1 MFPFVTDD
9 SDFELRKWNEDDDR
23 KQKGG
28 NTDLDEGNQEENAF
42 LDVEAE
48 ESDTGNNYD
57 HGWDIDSGSDGD
69 ISDDGEG
76 DDRNS
81 VSGDSLKYKRK
92 AKRKLKELK
101 LSKMDN
107 EEKTMDL
114 FGDSRSHSDA
124 KIDSN
129 DTFPKNGKEE
139 FANEE
144 PASRL
149 RLRLDSVE
157 DDDESHFSFPNSPS
171 SSRNKTKSSFG
182 GQKAMTDISEV
193 SQESSVG
200 CAAESEFGESV
211 NSLDASSDSS
221 RIQAAQEKGSASKK
235 TPELFSSFSKLRN
248 LIGMP
253 ASQDNPSLRKVQLCI
268 YCILVCVA
276 TPFPCFSVST
286 TCSLIQLKF
295 L

>member
-1 MFPFVTDD
+1 MYIQYVVHSLFPFVTDD
-9 SDFELRKWNEDDDR
+9 SDFELRKWNEDNDK

-28 NTDLDEGNQEENAF
+28 NTDLDEGNQEENVF

-48 ESDTGNNYD
+48 ESEAGNNYD
-57 HGWDIDSGSDGD
+57 DGWDIDSGSDGD

-81 VSGDSLKYKRK
+81 VSGDSLTYKRK

-101 LSKMDN
+101 LSKIDN

-129 DTFPKNGKEE
+129 DTFPRDDKEE

-149 RLRLDSVE
+149 CLRLDSVE

-182 GQKAMTDISEV
+182 VQKAMTDISEV

-200 CAAESEFGESV
+200 CAAGSEFGESV

-221 RIQAAQEKGSASKK
+221 RIQAAQEKDSASKK
-235 TPELFSSFSKLRN
+235 TPELYSSFSKLRN

-253 ASQDNPSLRKVQLCI
+253 ASQDNPSLRKVQL
-268 YCILVCVA
+268 YMLWFKLIL
-276 TPFPCFSVST
+276 
-286 TCSLIQLKF
+286 SLV
-295 L
+295 